1 MEKIEAE
8 LKEAGTKQRS
18 LSKAYECVHAQAT
31 ALIIFA
37 VQWKDLEEHFES
49 TRYSLELQL
58 RELARRETAVR
69 LRYGELEA
77 KEMKYNSEIESKAD
91 ELGGLQRLI
100 DEKVEEVIQSKNH
113 LHSLQSLIQE
123 CSNEVMVQ
131 EKRLTEAEGFVVEKK
146 RECDSIEKRVE
157 RRQKKLDWV
166 ERRVEEKLKL
176 AEEKSKLAE
185 VKAEEVRGFGEALEK
200 CVEEIELKKRELNEI
215 IGSIE
220 KRKKEFN
227 SIGEQIMGAEKLMKV
242 QEEQLGFK
250 EERIK
255 EAQRAVEQCDK
266 ELKWREKL
274 KTEAERAVEECDKE
288 LKWRE
293 KLKTEA
299 ERAVEERDKE
309 LKLKKEKLVVIDK
322 SLAECSNALE
332 SREKRIREID
342 SKKDKDLSLRE
353 KSLEEWSCR
362 LEVKEREVRL
372 GERIVELKAGELQKL
387 KEGERCLESISQ
399 VLEQKEN
406 RLQDL
411 DEELKLKQKE
421 LDLIKK
427 STEERAKNLEL
438 KERQLEDQAKELEL
452 KQKGFDSIKKIS
464 EERTQNLKS
473 KENTSILVSQVKIEQ
488 LEHIPANNAVVP
500 STSSNQSGVNM
511 DGRGLLLFI
520 NEHLKRYVVLGSE
533 ISAVLQAS
541 PDPAKLVLDAM
552 QGFYHANSSVDES
565 ECDFE
570 SITRMTCSLLL
581 ENLKSVSPQI
591 NPEVREEAIKLAGD
605 WKVKMRTDNCLEVLG
620 FLRLVSTYGITSF
633 YDAKEL
639 QSLCAIVA
647 KDERTTELSWAFG
660 MTGEAPA
667 RIEAPESSLAN
678 NAGTCSSLNL
688 QLTATTDATHSQ
700 GFLNELFS
708 RDCLIQTE
716 TWAAFQ
722 SSSEPE
728 KFVMDVMQTSF
739 YKYCTIE
746 DAGFKEIVMAKY
758 ISLLDMLMKIK
769 PHVGPHVNIEALKLA
784 VNWKSKIGASTQ
796 PLELLGFL
804 QFIATYGLL
813 SMFNRETLV
822 FLGRISHQKQALE
835 ICQTLGLADKIPD
848 IIRDLVEKNQLIEAV
863 RLICP
868 FKLIDKFPP
877 VPLLK
882 EFVENAKLSCIQMS
896 KGYKL
901 FSEKDKCVNNQIA
914 ALRVVIQ
921 CIKDSNLESEYPSRF
936 IETQIAFLEKMN
948 NHRRRQMT
956 SPPSKVE
963 QRWKKNSP
971 VSKVEGREQKQSP
984 ASKVE
989 GREQKKSPSPRIEGR
1004 EQIKP
1009 LASNVEQGAE
1019 KPFAYTVEGQEQ
1031 KRSVPSHAE
1040 PEEHSRGKKR
1050 RPNTLPCSIQP
1061 PQQRR
1066 NMYHQTSAS
1075 HSIHHLQ
1082 SPQTIGS
1089 QVRCLGRVFKAM
1101 PNPD

>member
-1 MEKIEAE
+1 MEKIQAE
-8 LKEAGTKQRS
+8 LKEAETKQRS

-58 RELARRETAVR
+58 RELARRETAVQV
-69 LRYGELEA
+69 RYGELEA
-77 KEMKYNSEIESKAD
+77 KEMKFNSEIESKAD

-100 DEKVEEVIQSKNH
+100 DEKVEDVIQNKNH

-123 CSNEVMVQ
+123 CSNEVVVQ
-131 EKRLTEAEGFVVEKK
+131 ETRLMEAEGFVVEKK
-146 RECDSIEKRVE
+146 RECDSIERRVE

-166 ERRVEEKLKL
+166 ERRVEEKLKV

-185 VKAEEVRGFGEALEK
+185 VKAEEARGFEEALEK

-215 IGSIE
+215 RGLIE
-220 KRKKEFN
+220 KRKEEFN
-227 SIGEQIMGAEKLMKV
+227 SIGEQIMGAEELMKV

-274 KTEAERAVEECDKE
+274 ITEAERAVEEC
-288 LKWRE
+288 
-293 KLKTEA
+293 
-299 ERAVEERDKE
+299 DKE

-322 SLAECSNALE
+322 SLVECSNALE
-332 SREKRIREID
+332 SREKKIREID
-342 SKKDKDLSLRE
+342 SKKDKDLCLRE
-353 KSLEEWSCR
+353 KSLEEWSCK
-362 LEVKEREVRL
+362 LEFKEMEVRL

-387 KEGERCLESISQ
+387 KEGERCLESVSQ
-399 VLEQKEN
+399 VLKQKEN

-411 DEELKLKQKE
+411 DEELELKQKE

-438 KERQLEDQAKELEL
+438 KERQLEDQTKELEL
-452 KQKGFDSIKKIS
+452 KQKGFDSIKKFS

-473 KENTSILVSQVKIEQ
+473 KENTSILLSHVKIEQ
-488 LEHIPANNAVVP
+488 FEHIPANNVVVP
-500 STSSNQSGVNM
+500 STSSNQSSVNM

-520 NEHLKRYVVLGSE
+520 NEHLKTYVLLGSE
-533 ISAVLQAS
+533 ISAALQAS

-552 QGFYHANSSVDES
+552 QGFYHANSSADKS
-565 ECDFE
+565 ECDFDLR
-570 SITRMTCSLLL
+570 ITRMTCSLLL

-647 KDERTTELSWAFG
+647 KDEHTTELSWAFG

-667 RIEAPESSLAN
+667 KIEAPESLPAK
-678 NAGTCSSLNL
+678 NAETRSSPNL
-688 QLTATTDATHSQ
+688 QLTATRDASATHLQ

-708 RDCLIQTE
+708 RDRLTQTE

-728 KFVMDVMQTSF
+728 PEKFVMDVMQTSF
-739 YKYCTIE
+739 DKYSKIE
-746 DAGFKEIVMAKY
+746 DAGFKEIVMANY
-758 ISLLDMLMKIK
+758 ISLLNMLMRIK
-769 PHVGPHVNIEALKLA
+769 PHVGHHVNKDALKLA
-784 VNWKSKIGASTQ
+784 INWKLKIGASTQ

-822 FLGRISHQKQALE
+822 LLGRISQQKQALE
-835 ICQTLGLADKIPD
+835 ICQTLGLADKIPE
-848 IIRDLVEKNQLIEAV
+848 IIRGLIEKKQLIEAV

-868 FKLIDKFPP
+868 FKLIEKFPP
-877 VPLLK
+877 APLLE
-882 EFVENAKLSCIQMS
+882 EFVENAKLLCIQMS
-896 KGYKL
+896 KRHKL
-901 FSEKDKCVNNQIA
+901 FSERDKCVNDQIA

-921 CIKDSNLESEYPSRF
+921 CIKDCNLESEYPSRF
-936 IETQIAFLEKMN
+936 IETRIALLENMKKN
-948 NHRRRQMT
+948 RRRQMT

-963 QRWKKNSP
+963 QQGKKNSR
-971 VSKVEGREQKQSP
+971 VSKVEGQEQKQSP
-984 ASKVE
+984 ASEVE
-989 GREQKKSPSPRIEGR
+989 GREQKKSPSPRVEGR
-1004 EQIKP
+1004 EHIKP

-1019 KPFAYTVEGQEQ
+1019 KPFASTVEGQEQ
-1031 KRSVPSHAE
+1031 KRSVPSQAE
-1040 PEEHSRGKKR
+1040 PEEHRRGKKR
-1050 RPNTLPCSIQP
+1050 QPNTLPRRIQP

-1066 NMYHQTSAS
+1066 NMYNQTSAS
-1075 HSIHHLQ
+1075 PGTSYSSPLITPGYRKPGPLPGENFQ
-1082 SPQTIGS
+1082 SHAES
-1089 QVRCLGRVFKAM
+1089 
-1101 PNPD
+1101 